1 MGISKMIYFEDEV
14 FNKATEGVEKG
25 DVSKRI
31 NDLIRKGLRLEEK
44 GDKLGF
50 RELVLALVSYYN
62 KSNPNN
68 KLNVTL

>member
-1 MGISKMIYFEDEV
+1 MIYFEDEV

-62 KSNPNN
+62 KVNSNS

>member
-62 KSNPNN
+62 KVNSNS

>member
-1 MGISKMIYFEDEV
+1 MIYFEDEV

>member
-1 MGISKMIYFEDEV
+1 MGISKMIYFENEV

-50 RELVLALVSYYN
+50 RELVLALVSYHN
-62 KSNPNN
+62 KVNPNS
-68 KLNVTL
+68 KLNVML